1 MNKIQRQVKEF
12 MLNARQDCPDKATVP
27 DASTRILRARLLLEE
42 VFEYIEASGLEAVID
57 GKKIEFDKILF
68 REDDPCGN
76 PADLVKMVDAI
87 ADISYVN
94 YGAAVS
100 CGVDMEPIETEVHRS
115 NISKFIDGYEDTN
128 GKWIKG
134 PSFSP
139 PDIKSYLES
148 QYGGI
153 YSK

>member
-27 DASTRILRARLLLEE
+27 DAATRILRARLLLEE

-100 CGVDMEPIETEVHRS
+100 CGVDMEPIEQSVHE
-115 NISKFIDGYEDTN
+115 NNLSKFDDCWFDEF
-128 GKWIKG
+128 GKLRKG
-134 PSFSP
+134 PNYKP
-139 PDIKSYLES
+139 VDLTPLVNQQK
-148 QYGGI
+148 
-153 YSK
+153 